1 MRRIV
6 VLLTL
11 AISFL
16 APLAISVAEAAEA
29 GTLLAPAH
37 GTDCKSRRAKKQGQ
51 GEASKP
57 KKKGKD
63 GKGGKDGKDGK
74 KPYGF
79 EL

>member
-11 AISFL
+11 SLSFL
-16 APLAISVAEAAEA
+16 APLAIRAAEAAET
-29 GTLLAPAH
+29 GTVRAEAH
-37 GTDCKSRRAKKQGQ
+37 GTACKRRRAKKQGD
-51 GEASKP
+51 ESKP
-57 KKKGKD
+57 KKKD
-63 GKGGKDGKDGK
+63 KDGK

>member
-16 APLAISVAEAAEA
+16 APLAISIAEAAEA
-29 GTLLAPAH
+29 GTVQAPAH
-37 GTDCKSRRAKKQGQ
+37 GTDCRRRRAKKQGQ
-51 GEASKP
+51 GDDSKP
-57 KKKGKD
+57 KKKD
-63 GKGGKDGKDGK
+63 KDGK

>member
-11 AISFL
+11 ALSFL
-16 APLAISVAEAAEA
+16 APLALSVAQAAEA
-29 GTLLAPAH
+29 GTVQATSQ
-37 GTDCKSRRAKKQGQ
+37 GTDCRRKRAKKQQ
-51 GEASKP
+51 ADSKP
-57 KKKGKD
+57 KKKDKD
-63 GKGGKDGKDGK
+63 AK

>member
-11 AISFL
+11 ALSFL

-29 GTLLAPAH
+29 GTVQASSH
-37 GTDCKSRRAKKQGQ
+37 GTDCRRRRAKKQQ
-51 GEASKP
+51 DESKP
-57 KKKGKD
+57 KKKD
-63 GKGGKDGKDGK
+63 KDGK

>member
-16 APLAISVAEAAEA
+16 APLAISVTEAAEA
-29 GTLLAPAH
+29 GTVQAPAH
-37 GTDCKSRRAKKQGQ
+37 GTDCKRRRAKKQGQ
-51 GEASKP
+51 GQGDDSKP
-57 KKKGKD
+57 KKKDKE
-63 GKGGKDGKDGK
+63 GK

>member
-1 MRRIV
+1 MRPTV

-11 AISFL
+11 ALSFL

-29 GTLLAPAH
+29 GTIQAPAH
-37 GTDCKSRRAKKQGQ
+37 GTDCRRRRAKKPQDEGK
-51 GEASKP
+51 S
-57 KKKGKD
+57 KKKD
-63 GKGGKDGKDGK
+63 KDGK

>member
-16 APLAISVAEAAEA
+16 APLAISVTEAAEA
-29 GTLLAPAH
+29 GTVQLPAH
-37 GTDCKSRRAKKQGQ
+37 GTDCKRRRAKKQGQ
-51 GEASKP
+51 GQGDDSKP
-57 KKKGKD
+57 KKKDKE
-63 GKGGKDGKDGK
+63 GK

>member
-1 MRRIV
+1 MRRTV

-11 AISFL
+11 ALSFL

-29 GTLLAPAH
+29 GTVLAPAH
-37 GTDCKSRRAKKQGQ
+37 GTDCRRRRAKKQQ
-51 GEASKP
+51 DESKS
-57 KKKGKD
+57 KKKD
-63 GKGGKDGKDGK
+63 KDGK

>member
-1 MRRIV
+1 MRRTV

-16 APLAISVAEAAEA
+16 APLAISVAQAAEA
-29 GTLLAPAH
+29 GTVQAPAH
-37 GTDCKSRRAKKQGQ
+37 GTDCRRRRAKKPQDD
-51 GEASKP
+51 SKS
-57 KKKGKD
+57 KKKD
-63 GKGGKDGKDGK
+63 KDGK

>member
-11 AISFL
+11 ALSFL
-16 APLAISVAEAAEA
+16 APLAISVAEAAQA
-29 GTLLAPAH
+29 GTVHASTS
-37 GTDCKSRRAKKQGQ
+37 GTDCRRRRAKKPQD
-51 GEASKP
+51 ESKP
-57 KKKGKD
+57 KKKD
-63 GKGGKDGKDGK
+63 KDGK

>member
-11 AISFL
+11 ALSFL

-29 GTLLAPAH
+29 GMVQVSSH
-37 GTDCKSRRAKKQGQ
+37 GTDCRKRRAKKQQ
-51 GEASKP
+51 DESKP
-57 KKKGKD
+57 KKKDKD
-63 GKGGKDGKDGK
+63 KDGK